1 MLVLS
6 RREGER
12 IVVDAGTWQVE
23 VQVLRAGNG
32 RVRLGVVA
40 PRNVAVHREEVWE
53 RIQQWR
59 EPTREDG
66 SRASRQTLGGEAEQ
80 PTESA

>member
-1 MLVLS
+1 MLILS

-12 IVVDAGTWQVE
+12 IVVDAGTWQIE

-40 PRNVAVHREEVWE
+40 PRNIAVHRQEVWE
-53 RIQQWR
+53 RIRQWR
-59 EPTREDG
+59 EPDSEALQAQPAPDKN
-66 SRASRQTLGGEAEQ
+66 ASGKA
-80 PTESA
+80 